1 MEIAVNGFDIDGGG
15 VVTYAVTVG
24 ETAVK
29 KRFREFVKLSDALKK
44 ADPEVVALP
53 NPLHHNLRSTEKL
66 AKTRMDTLK
75 DFLSGLPASAYEGD
89 AWAAFLAVPEAVPEA
104 VDGGDVSPSAGPEK
118 TAAEAE
124 AEAEAEADGDDVV
137 KTPLAGGKQPPA
149 RTHSP
154 TFSEADVPSSA
165 VRDLRRFTEAGDAM
179 AEAAAPAAAATAAE
193 EGGAQEEEEEVKD
206 EDAEAPAAAEVS
218 RAEVTA
224 PKVTLEALSKF
235 TGDEDP
241 ESAPAPTSAFGLWTI
256 VAIFLSILFA
266 YSQSGLSASALLGK
280 LPSLPP
286 VVPTVEVV
294 DDSHLPPVTATAVG
308 DAVVPSRLKAFYD
321 TYLDAPN
328 KEIKATV
335 LAAATAG
342 VVFRGRHGN

>member
-1 MEIAVNGFDIDGGG
+1 MEIAVNGFDIDGG

-89 AWAAFLAVPEAVPEA
+89 AWAAFLAVPEAVA
-104 VDGGDVSPSAGPEK
+104 GGDASPSAGPEK
-118 TAAEAE
+118 TA

-137 KTPLAGGKQPPA
+137 KTPLADGKQPPA

-179 AEAAAPAAAATAAE
+179 AEAAAPAAAAAAAE
-193 EGGAQEEEEEVKD
+193 EAGAQEEEVKD
-206 EDAEAPAAAEVS
+206 EAAEAPEAAEVS

-256 VAIFLSILFA
+256 VAMVLSILFA
-266 YSQSGLSASALLGK
+266 YSQSGLAASALLGK